1 MCRVA
6 WASTR
11 GTIIAR
17 SARMTTL
24 THDEFVAMDPSEIYA
39 KTELGLQELKER
51 KLNLPVTLRGLLI
64 LIDGNRT
71 VAEVLVKARALK
83 LDERAMTALER
94 GGLIAKRFSAPSVA
108 HGEAPAGPVQ
118 RSEDEVE
125 RYMQAQELMSDAI
138 NAHLGFRGYG
148 LMMRLQRTANV
159 RDLHDLLPDFAKAL
173 VKRLGIEPA
182 TPIVSSIERL
192 ITGT

>member
-1 MCRVA
+1 MMEL
-6 WASTR
+6 SPPE
-11 GTIIAR
+11 IAP
-17 SARMTTL
+17 
-24 THDEFVAMDPSEIYA
+24 MDPSEIYA

-51 KLNLPVTLRGLLI
+51 KLNLPITLRGLLI

-83 LDERAMTALER
+83 LDQRAMTALER

-108 HGEAPAGPVQ
+108 QGDAIAAPAQ
-118 RSEDEVE
+118 RTEDEIE
-125 RYMQAQELMSDAI
+125 RFIQAQQMMSDAI

-148 LMMRLQRTANV
+148 LMMRLQKTANV

-182 TPIVSSIERL
+182 TPVVSSIERL
-192 ITGT
+192 IIGT

>member
-1 MCRVA
+1 MIELNPTA
-6 WASTR
+6 A
-11 GTIIAR
+11 AP
-17 SARMTTL
+17 L
-24 THDEFVAMDPSEIYA
+24 DPSEIYA
-39 KTELGLQELKER
+39 KTDVGLAELKDR

-71 VAEVLVKARALK
+71 VAEVLVKARALN

-108 HGEAPAGPVQ
+108 QNDPAMSSGK
-118 RSEDEVE
+118 RSEDEIE
-125 RYMQAQELMSDAI
+125 RYMQAQQMMSDAI

-148 LMMRLQRTANV
+148 LMMRLQKTANV
-159 RDLHDLLPDFAKAL
+159 RDLHDLLPDFAKSL

-192 ITGT
+192 ITGH